1 MNIRYDYS
9 DNVIRELPDPP
20 SNRRI
25 CEMDASVWTHLVE
38 NTVVAE
44 AALYKCNGFVCGT
57 CACKKSKLT
66 SCPICGAGVD
76 TNLVNY
82 YHTCMCGARLAVCN
96 GYVRGYAVDTTA
108 TQEDII

>member
-9 DNVIRELPDPP
+9 DNVVRELPDPP
-20 SNRRI
+20 SDWRI

-44 AALYKCNGFVCGT
+44 AALYKCNGFICGT
-57 CACKKSKLT
+57 
-66 SCPICGAGVD
+66 GVD
-76 TNLVNY
+76 TNLVKY